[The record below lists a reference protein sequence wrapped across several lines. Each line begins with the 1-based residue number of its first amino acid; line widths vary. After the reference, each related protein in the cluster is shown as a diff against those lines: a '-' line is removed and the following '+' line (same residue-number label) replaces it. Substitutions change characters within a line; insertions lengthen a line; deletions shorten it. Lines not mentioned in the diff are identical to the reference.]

1 MRQPP
6 NVSEYYKMVWEIVK
20 QIPRGIVA
28 TYGQIA
34 TMIPV
39 PDGVEPPVYDKL
51 SPQWVGSAMHAT
63 PENGGIPW
71 QRVINSMGK
80 ISFPEGSKQALL
92 QRELLEAEGVIFDEK
107 NKVDFNEVGWDGPD
121 DDWLNEHGFY
131 APRPLRKKPKSGQAS
146 LF

>member
-92 QRELLEAEGVIFDEK
+92 QRELLEAEGVIFDDK

-131 APRPLRKKPKSGQAS
+131 APRPLRKKPKSGQTS

>member
-131 APRPLRKKPKSGQAS
+131 APRPLRKKPKSGQTS

>member
-6 NVSEYYKMVWEIVK
+6 NVAEYYRMVWEIVK

-39 PDGVEPPVYDKL
+39 PDGVEPPVYDQL

-63 PENGGIPW
+63 PENSGVPW
-71 QRVINSMGK
+71 HRVINSMGK
-80 ISFPEGSKQALL
+80 ISFPEGSKQALR
-92 QRELLEAEGVIFDEK
+92 QRELLELEGVIFDDK
-107 NKVDFNEVGWDGPD
+107 DRVDFDQFGWDGPD
-121 DDWLNEHGFY
+121 DDWLKAHGFY
-131 APRPLRKKPKSGQAS
+131 APRAIRKKPKGGQLN

>member
-6 NVSEYYKMVWEIVK
+6 NVAEYYRMVWEIVK

-39 PDGVEPPVYDKL
+39 PDGVEPSVYDQL

-63 PENGGIPW
+63 PENSGVPW

-80 ISFPEGSKQALL
+80 ISFPEGSKQALR
-92 QRELLEAEGVIFDEK
+92 QRELLELEGVIFDDK
-107 NKVDFNEVGWDGPD
+107 NRVDFDQFGWDGPD
-121 DDWLNEHGFY
+121 DDWLKAHGFY
-131 APRPLRKKPKSGQAS
+131 APRTIRKKPKGGQLN

>member
-63 PENGGIPW
+63 PDNGGIPW

-92 QRELLEAEGVIFDEK
+92 QRELLEAEGVIFDDK
-107 NKVDFNEVGWDGPD
+107 NRVNFDEVGWDGPD

-131 APRPLRKKPKSGQAS
+131 APRPLRKKPKSGQTS

>member
-20 QIPRGIVA
+20 QIPRGMVA

-39 PDGVEPPVYDKL
+39 PDGVEPPAYDKL
-51 SPQWVGSAMHAT
+51 SPQWVGNAMHAT
-63 PENGGIPW
+63 PDNSGIPW

-92 QRELLEAEGVIFDEK
+92 QRELLEAEGVIFDDK
-107 NKVDFNEVGWDGPD
+107 NRVDFNEFGWDGPD